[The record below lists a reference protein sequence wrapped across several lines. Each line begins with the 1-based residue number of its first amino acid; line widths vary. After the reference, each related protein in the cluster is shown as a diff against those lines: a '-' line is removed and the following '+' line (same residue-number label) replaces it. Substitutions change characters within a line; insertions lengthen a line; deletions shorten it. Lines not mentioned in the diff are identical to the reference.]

1 MASPQMV
8 FSPHIILNFFRRNNP
23 LEAMVMGFV
32 QFAYN
37 LVTFQSRRKLLK
49 YRKMLEFQK
58 LERIEKTL
66 NDFNPYAHHK
76 GVKMDRTY

>member
-1 MASPQMV
+1 MANPQMM
-8 FSPHIILNFFRRNNP
+8 FSPNIIIDFFKRNNP
-23 LEAMVMGFV
+23 IEAAILQIV
-32 QFAYN
+32 QGAYA
-37 LVTFQSRRKLLK
+37 LVTFQSRRKLLR

-66 NDFNPYAHHK
+66 NDFNPYTDK